1 MKLWQLIKSHLGPY
15 RDVLLVV
22 VVLQAIA
29 TFASLTLPTI
39 NALLIDNGVLT
50 GRQRLHLDDGRR
62 DDGLHD
68 HPDHLHGRRRL
79 VRVTGGDGIRS

>member
-29 TFASLTLPTI
+29 TFASLTLPT
-39 NALLIDNGVLT
+39 DQCPT
-50 GRQRLHLDDGRR
+50 DRQR
-62 DDGLHD
+62 
-68 HPDHLHGRRRL
+68 
-79 VRVTGGDGIRS
+79 RVEG

>member
-22 VVLQAIA
+22 VVLQAVA

-39 NALLIDNGVLT
+39 NALLIDNGVLQGFMYNT
-50 GRQRLHLDDGRR
+50 IAGN
-62 DDGLHD
+62 
-68 HPDHLHGRRRL
+68 
-79 VRVTGGDGIRS
+79 TGGDGSGLWAVGCGEDTTL